1 MTTLFISHECA
12 LSHETG
18 PRHPERVERYKSVM
32 AALEGPEFDELL
44 RRSAPAA
51 TVDQLALVHD
61 RGHVERILAAIP
73 EQGRAHLDPDT
84 VVSPGSGEAAIRA
97 AGAVCAAVDAVI
109 EGSAQSGFCG
119 MRPPGHHAEPQR
131 SMGFCLF
138 NNIAVGALH
147 AREAHGVQRIAVVDF
162 DVHHGNGTQAIF
174 ENDPDLFYGSTHQ
187 YPFYPGTGAKTET
200 GVDNNVVNLPLVA
213 HSGSKEFREAVDGA
227 LMPALEAFGPELVLV
242 SAGFDAHEDDP
253 LGQLRLTDDDFA
265 YVTRRL
271 RDVADRFAGGR
282 IVSSLEG
289 GYDLAALGRCVGAHV
304 SVLMEL

>member
-1 MTTLFISHECA
+1 
-12 LSHETG
+12 
-18 PRHPERVERYKSVM
+18 
-32 AALEGPEFDELL
+32 
-44 RRSAPAA
+44 
-51 TVDQLALVHD
+51 
-61 RGHVERILAAIP
+61 
-73 EQGRAHLDPDT
+73 
-84 VVSPGSGEAAIRA
+84 
-97 AGAVCAAVDAVI
+97 
-109 EGSAQSGFCG
+109 
-119 MRPPGHHAEPQR
+119 
-131 SMGFCLF
+131 MGFCLF
-138 NNIAVGALH
+138 NNVAVGALH

-213 HSGSKEFREAVDGA
+213 HSGSKEFREAIDGA

-304 SVLMEL
+304 SMLMEL